1 MPTAE
6 EQVFT
11 SGADLTPTLGSPAAL
26 IEQAVELALPTS
38 YRGLVIYSEITPATS
53 GEPSGYPTGWYEW
66 HKRCLWLKP
75 STGEIFRWNGTTWAL
90 ALTKPGSNS
99 VGTSELIDDS
109 VTIAKLNPTGGQQY
123 QIIRVNAAE
132 DAFEYIDAADLFGN
146 NEIDIAKLGG
156 SSLGSYVLT
165 RNATSKSWTLFDSA
179 TIIGLFGSNE
189 FPIDYLTRGSAL
201 QVPMTNAA
209 GTAVT
214 WASVLTGI
222 ADYTVPL
229 TKISKTIADA
239 GKWLKVQPDGSVQAE
254 TLPSTSASTTFA
266 SSGEVVSGTEAAKA
280 IAPSTARY
288 IQGATR
294 ALAFVSLAINT
305 GGTDLL
311 TGCSL
316 VAGSIGVSSVTF
328 LTSGSGSGSTSTF
341 RITFTEALF
350 TSLRKVQIYPSA
362 LSGSQR
368 YIVPSALTIITD
380 KSITAAYE
388 TDSSLV
394 ITFQNGVGPVPSTGN
409 YLMYITVE

>member
-11 SGADLTPTLGSPAAL
+11 AGADLTPTLGSPAAL

-38 YRGLVIYSEITPATS
+38 YRGLVIYSETTPATS
-53 GEPSGYPTGWYEW
+53 GQPSGYPTGWYEW

-90 ALTKPGSNS
+90 AIARPGANTI
-99 VGTSELIDDS
+99 GTSALIDNS
-109 VTIAKLNPTGGQQY
+109 VTIAKLNPAGGEQY
-123 QIIRVNAAE
+123 QILRIRADE
-132 DAFEYIDAADLFGN
+132 TAFEYIDAADLFGP
-146 NEIDIAKLGG
+146 NEVAISKLDG
-156 SSLGSYVLT
+156 SSVGLYVLT
-165 RNATSKSWTLFDSA
+165 RNASSKAWTLFDSA
-179 TIIGLFGSNE
+179 TILGLFGENE
-189 FPIDYLTRGSAL
+189 IPVNYLNRGSAL
-201 QVPMTNAA
+201 QVPMVNAA
-209 GTAVT
+209 GTATT
-214 WASVLTGI
+214 WASVLSGI

-254 TLPSTSASTTFA
+254 TLPSSTASVTFA

-294 ALAFVSLAINT
+294 ALAFVSLAINA
-305 GGTDLL
+305 GGTDVL

-316 VAGSIGVSSVTF
+316 VSGSVGVASVTF
-328 LTSGSGSGSTSTF
+328 LTTTTF

-350 TSLRKVQIYPSA
+350 TAIRKLQIYPTA
-362 LSGSQR
+362 LDGDQT
-368 YIVPSALTIITD
+368 YIVPAALTMVPNKT
-380 KSITAAYE
+380 ITAAYD
-388 TDSSLV
+388 TDSSLIV
-394 ITFQNGVGPVPSTGN
+394 TISSAATVPSTGN

>member
-38 YRGLVIYSEITPATS
+38 YRGLVIYSDTTPATS

-75 STGEIFRWNGTTWAL
+75 STGEIFHWNGTTWAL
-90 ALTKPGSNS
+90 GLAKPGANS
-99 VGTSELIDDS
+99 VGTSALIDNS
-109 VTIAKLNPTGGQQY
+109 VTIAKLNPSGGQQY
-123 QIIRVNAAE
+123 QIQRVNAAE
-132 DAFEYIDAADLFGN
+132 TEFEYIDAADLFGA
-146 NEIDIAKLGG
+146 NEIAISKIAG
-156 SSLGSYVLT
+156 SSTGSYVLT
-165 RNATSKSWTLFDSA
+165 RNATSKAWTLFDSA
-179 TIIGLFGSNE
+179 TIIGLFGANE
-189 FPIDYLTRGSAL
+189 FPVDYLTRGSAL

-209 GTAVT
+209 GTAIT
-214 WASVLTGI
+214 WASVLSGI
-222 ADYTVPL
+222 ADYTIPL
-229 TKISKTIADA
+229 TKLSKTIADA

-254 TLPSTSASTTFA
+254 TLPTSTASVTFA
-266 SSGEVVSGTEAAKA
+266 SSGEVVSGTETAKA

-294 ALAFVSLAINT
+294 ALAFVSLAVNE
-305 GGTDLL
+305 GGTDDI

-316 VAGSIGVSSVTF
+316 VAGSVGVSSVTF
-328 LTSGSGSGSTSTF
+328 INATSF

-350 TSLRKVQIYPSA
+350 TSIRKVDLYPRNVDIDNTKYVIPA
-362 LSGSQR
+362 
-368 YIVPSALTIITD
+368 ALTMLPNTND
-380 KSITAAYE
+380 MTVAYD
-388 TDSSLV
+388 TDSSLIV
-394 ITFQNGVGPVPSTGN
+394 SGTLTVPSSGN